1 MYGGHQALAYGKG
14 PVQYLDQWRQTI
26 RGTGRIG
33 DNLLACRQLLMID
46 PVDHHGIGIV
56 HRITGQHSWCAS
68 VQVVLELGAMLE
80 FARSFNHQIRFQAGP
95 RQGGEFR
102 TRETG
107 DAVAVNFQMTAVIV
121 NRVSPAPVGA
131 IEGQQV
137 RQHGKVG
144 QVIDG
149 HQLKA
154 VAGRVIL
161 QGADNAAANAS
172 KAIDSNT
179 KCPVCIHRSGSV
191 YHPFPV

>member
-56 HRITGQHSWCAS
+56 YRITGQHPWCAG

-95 RQGGEFR
+95 GQGGEFR

-121 NRVSPAPVGA
+121 NRVSPAPMGA
-131 IEGQQV
+131 VEGQQV
-137 RQHGKVG
+137 GKHGKVG
-144 QVIDG
+144 QIIDG
-149 HQLKA
+149 HQLKTR
-154 VAGRVIL
+154 AGRMIL
-161 QGADNAAANAS
+161 QGADNATADAS